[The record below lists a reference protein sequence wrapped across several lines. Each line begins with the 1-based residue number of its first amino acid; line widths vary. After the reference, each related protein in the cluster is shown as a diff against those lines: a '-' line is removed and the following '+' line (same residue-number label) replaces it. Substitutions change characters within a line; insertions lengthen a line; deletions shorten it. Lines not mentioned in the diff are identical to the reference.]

1 MQTGQFAQPETG
13 IATVPAISFRYFRLF
28 RILPAMDSSNSIS
41 EKTSPKLISG
51 LLLLWLAVAGLLT
64 VSRLT
69 HPAFGV
75 QGDLTL
81 HYHITRSYAQSFAEG
96 DLLPRWAG
104 LLDGGRGDALFTFY
118 PPLCYFASAALMKLF
133 RMDVLTSIKAVTFLA
148 LFIAQASAYLLA
160 REFFSRR
167 RSLLVSP
174 LFVLLP
180 AYPLICLHRAFLA
193 NAFALSFAPLA
204 LLGAHRLLEG
214 KRRASGVAIFA
225 LSFSAIVLTHAIT
238 TYLTGLT
245 IGLLALAWLPRA
257 GWRGFGRLAGAG
269 AITLTLVAFF
279 LWPQVV
285 EANWAQL
292 KLQIVQQDY
301 RNYFLFAKPANADR
315 YRQAWAGVNDF
326 TSFLI
331 LGQSFAALLLAL
343 LCYPLWRRHRL
354 SPLIWFGAMLA
365 GFGLLISLPASDLL
379 WRYLPG
385 LKFIQFPWRFQPF
398 VALGCVLLAA
408 MAAESWPLAGKRP
421 RMLIAAALTWL
432 VIANAVF
439 TAMIARLDEKQV
451 TREQVAEVLTAA
463 AAPPVTIEEG
473 KRLQNEDDLKYLPY
487 TANQIYF
494 RPPGSDFNLYPPA
507 SQPGGLTLIDG
518 LIDGKGRVEVQ
529 KLEIAHREFA
539 IENKAPT
546 QARIETYNY
555 PNWIAWLDDSR
566 VEIKSEAGTGL
577 MLIDLPAGQ
586 HRLSLSFVAHKT
598 SERIAKGI
606 SLLAWLALVGWLI
619 VKLVRSW
626 ERGASSPRDV

>member
-1 MQTGQFAQPETG
+1 
-13 IATVPAISFRYFRLF
+13 
-28 RILPAMDSSNSIS
+28 MDSSFSKNIQPAES
-41 EKTSPKLISG
+41 KLPLKIAAA
-51 LLLLWLAVAGLLT
+51 LLLLWLAIAGLLT

-81 HYHITRSYAQSFAEG
+81 HYHITRSYAQGFAEG
-96 DLLPRWAG
+96 DYLPRWAG

-118 PPLCYFASAALMKLF
+118 PPLCYFTSAVLMELF
-133 RMDVLTSIKAVTFLA
+133 RLDVLTSIKAVTFLA
-148 LFIAQASAYLLA
+148 LFIAQVSAYLLA
-160 REFFSRR
+160 RGFFSHR
-167 RSLLVSP
+167 RSLLVS
-174 LFVLLP
+174 LAFVLLP

-214 KRRASGVAIFA
+214 MRRTSGLAIFA

-245 IGLLALAWLPRA
+245 IGLLTLAWLPRV
-257 GWRGFGRLAGAG
+257 GWRGVARLTAAGAVML
-269 AITLTLVAFF
+269 ALVAFF
-279 LWPQVV
+279 LWPQLV
-285 EANWAQL
+285 EANWVQL

-301 RNYFLFAKPANADR
+301 RNYFLFAKPADPDR

-326 TSFLI
+326 TSYVTLAQTFV
-331 LGQSFAALLLAL
+331 AALLAL
-343 LCYPLWRRHRL
+343 LCYPIWRRHRL
-354 SPLIWFGAMLA
+354 SPLVWFGAMLT

-398 VALGCVLLAA
+398 VAIGCALLAA
-408 MAAESWPLAGKRP
+408 AVTESWQLAGKRP

-432 VIANAVF
+432 VIANVIF
-439 TAMIARLDEKQV
+439 TVMIARLDEKQV
-451 TREQVAEVLTAA
+451 TREQVTELLTATA
-463 AAPPVTIEEG
+463 TPAITIEDG

-487 TANQIYF
+487 TGNQIYF

-507 SQPGGLTLIDG
+507 SLPGGLSLIDG
-518 LIDGKGRVEVQ
+518 RGRVEIQ
-529 KLEIAHREFA
+529 KLGIAHREFA
-539 IENKAPT
+539 IENETPT

-555 PNWIAWLDDSR
+555 PNWIAWLDDRR
-566 VEIKSEAGTGL
+566 VDIQSEPGTGL
-577 MLIDLPAGQ
+577 MLVDLPAGQ
-586 HRLSLSFVAHKT
+586 HRLSLSFIAHKT

-606 SLLAWLALVGWLI
+606 SIVAWLALIGLLA
-619 VKLVRSW
+619 VKLVRA
-626 ERGASSPRDV
+626 RR

>member
-1 MQTGQFAQPETG
+1 NQF
-13 IATVPAISFRYFRLF
+13 FKK
-28 RILPAMDSSNSIS
+28 LPFKFAAA
-41 EKTSPKLISG
+41 
-51 LLLLWLAVAGLLT
+51 LLLLWLVVAGLLT

-96 DLLPRWAG
+96 DPLPRWAG

-118 PPLCYFASAALMKLF
+118 PPLCYFASAVLMKAF
-133 RMDVLTSIKAVTFLA
+133 RLDVLTSIKAVTFLV

-167 RSLLVSP
+167 RSLLVSL

-193 NAFALSFAPLA
+193 NAFALSFAPPA

-214 KRRASGVAIFA
+214 KRRASGLAIFA

-238 TYLTGLT
+238 TYLTALT
-245 IGLLALAWLPRA
+245 IGLMTLVWLPRV
-257 GWRGFGRLAGAG
+257 GRRGLGRLAAAG
-269 AITLTLVAFF
+269 AMTLTLVAFF
-279 LWPQVV
+279 LWPQVI

-331 LGQSFAALLLAL
+331 LAQSFAALLLAL

-354 SPLIWFGAMLA
+354 SPLVWFGAMLTV
-365 GFGLLISLPASDLL
+365 FGLVISLPASELL

-398 VALGCVLLAA
+398 VALGCALLAA
-408 MAAESWPLAGKRP
+408 IAAESWSLAGKRP

-432 VIANAVF
+432 VIANVIF
-439 TAMIARLDEKQV
+439 TVMIARLDEKQV
-451 TREQVAEVLTAA
+451 TRRQVAEVLAA
-463 AAPPVTIEEG
+463 AATPPITIEEG
-473 KRLQNEDDLKYLPY
+473 KRLQNEDDIKYLPY

-507 SQPGGLTLIDG
+507 GQPGRLTLVG
-518 LIDGKGRVEVQ
+518 GMIDGKSRVEVQ

-539 IENKAPT
+539 IENEAPT

-598 SERIAKGI
+598 SERIAKWL
-606 SLLAWLALVGWLI
+606 SLIAWLALAGWPI
-619 VKLVRSW
+619 VKRLRA
-626 ERGASSPRDV
+626 RR

>member
-1 MQTGQFAQPETG
+1 MNPENH
-13 IATVPAISFRYFRLF
+13 
-28 RILPAMDSSNSIS
+28 LPKTT
-41 EKTSPKLISG
+41 EKLSPKLVAL
-51 LLLLWLAVAGLLT
+51 LLLLWLAIAGLLT
-64 VSRLT
+64 FSRLT

-96 DLLPRWAG
+96 DYLPRWAG

-118 PPLCYFASAALMKLF
+118 PPLCYFTSAVLMKLF
-133 RMDVLTSIKAVTFLA
+133 GMDVLTSIKAVTFLA

-167 RSLLVSP
+167 RSLLAS
-174 LFVLLP
+174 LAFVLLP

-193 NAFALSFAPLA
+193 NAFALSFTPLA

-214 KRRASGVAIFA
+214 ARRASGLAIFA

-245 IGLLALAWLPRA
+245 IGLMTLAWLPRV
-257 GWRGFGRLAGAG
+257 GWRGIGRLAAAG
-269 AITLTLVAFF
+269 AVTLTLVAFF
-279 LWPQVV
+279 LWPQMV
-285 EANWAQL
+285 EANWVQL
-292 KLQIVQQDY
+292 KLQLVQQDY

-326 TSFLI
+326 TSYLI
-331 LGQSFAALLLAL
+331 LVQTFTAALLAL

-354 SPLIWFGAMLA
+354 SPLVCFGAMLTA
-365 GFGLLISLPASDLL
+365 FGLLISVPVSDLL

-398 VALGCVLLAA
+398 VAIGCALLAA
-408 MAAESWPLAGKRP
+408 AAAESWGLAGRRP

-432 VIANAVF
+432 IIANAIF
-439 TAMIARLDEKQV
+439 TVLIARLDEKQV
-451 TREQVAEVLTAA
+451 SQTQVAELLAA
-463 AAPPVTIEEG
+463 SATPSITLEEG

-494 RPPGSDFNLYPPA
+494 RPPGSDFSLYPPA

-518 LIDGKGRVEVQ
+518 KGRVETQ

-539 IENKAPT
+539 IENEAPT

-555 PNWIAWLDDSR
+555 PNWIAWLDDTR
-566 VEIKSEAGTGL
+566 VEIKSEPETGL
-577 MLIDLPAGQ
+577 MLVDLPAGQ

-606 SLLAWLALVGWLI
+606 SLLAWLALIGWL
-619 VKLVRSW
+619 LL
-626 ERGASSPRDV
+626 ERGRSVRAAQH